1 MNSSLSSSAIFPV
14 PTATTIPN
22 STVHYSSTTPTLSKV
37 DPFIVQTT
45 KLDRPTTSKHDTN
58 TARVDHAS
66 TSKFDLHIVQF
77 TQVDHSITS
86 KHDPYTVQVD
96 RSTSNL
102 ESHIVQFTQV
112 DTTTSKLDSYTVQ
125 LTQVGDATTHIEP
138 KPSSAA
144 VLANSPT
151 VHMIDTTT
159 SILHTSF
166 KLTNSFQTETNIP
179 SSTIDLLPGLGST
192 VSEKGPT
199 TIQSISNTPIS
210 PPTVGSVSE
219 VCNVISSLLS
229 YLVG

>member
-22 STVHYSSTTPTLSKV
+22 STVHYSSATSTLSKV
-37 DPFIVQTT
+37 DPYIVQTT

-66 TSKFDLHIVQF
+66 TSKLDLHIVQF
-77 TQVDHSITS
+77 TRVDHS
-86 KHDPYTVQVD
+86 KHDPYTVEVD
-96 RSTSNL
+96 RSTSVL
-102 ESHIVQFTQV
+102 ESHTVQFTQV
-112 DTTTSKLDSYTVQ
+112 DMTTSMLDPYTVQ
-125 LTQVGDATTHIEP
+125 LTQVGDATTYIEP

-144 VLANSPT
+144 VL
-151 VHMIDTTT
+151 
-159 SILHTSF
+159 HTSS
-166 KLTNSFQTETNIP
+166 KLTNSFHTETNVP

-199 TIQSISNTPIS
+199 TIQSVSWHFNTPIS

-219 VCNVISSLLS
+219 VCSMI
-229 YLVG
+229 